1 MKIDFAPVPEIKS
14 VAVIT
19 AEDLEPYIEHNKKL
33 QAMEQTRTDGMMH
46 YARIPNH
53 TMVEW
58 LNEEW
63 NRGNFIRY
71 LSAEFY
77 AMVDRKLADPANA
90 NLRVVGPR
98 HRVGYGD

>member
-1 MKIDFAPVPEIKS
+1 MKIDFVKVPEIKS
-14 VAVIT
+14 VAVVT
-19 AEDLEPYIEHNKKL
+19 VEDVEPYLENNKLL
-33 QAMEQTRTDGMMH
+33 QTMEQTSTDGMMH

-77 AMVDRKLADPANA
+77 EMVDRKLADPANA

-98 HRVGYGD
+98 HRVGWND